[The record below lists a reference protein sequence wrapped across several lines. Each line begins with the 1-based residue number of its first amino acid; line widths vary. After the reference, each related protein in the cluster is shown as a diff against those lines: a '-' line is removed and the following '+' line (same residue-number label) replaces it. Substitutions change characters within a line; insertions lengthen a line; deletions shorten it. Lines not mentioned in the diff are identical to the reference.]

1 MKTTHRMSTMDL
13 VLRARAMLL
22 VAGSA
27 AVLVSVAGCGK
38 SSQVAPPK
46 PKPTAS
52 VHVAVVDGD
61 TGAAVPRARVTIG
74 THAIRSDR
82 RGLASV
88 SVRGPVRSVTVTAP
102 GFSART
108 LQTPSGRRL
117 VVRLYKPAAQWTMY
131 GVTPT
136 RVNAQAAIRVRPP
149 FRTVWSRNLYA
160 LLEFPAVV
168 ADGVAYVWN
177 GSGFL
182 YAISM
187 QDGSIIWRFS
197 AGAKQQDSSPAVAGD
212 VLVAH
217 SKGGRVLVFDK
228 HTGHLLWQRQV
239 GSPIE
244 SSPVVID
251 GVDYFGDWGGT
262 VYALDLRTR
271 RLRWSYHGG
280 CKITASASI
289 ARGTLYI
296 GDYCGR
302 LLAFG
307 AKSGKLRFSASAGS
321 PVYGSSAIANG
332 RVYTPSRDSGAL
344 VAFTTSGRRLWSV
357 PTGGYVYSAPAVWR
371 GRVYF
376 GSYTGW
382 LYSVSASSGRVLWR
396 GWVGGRISGSP
407 TVVDGVVYA
416 GSFADRIVGFDA
428 GTGHV
433 VFRFPHG
440 YYVAVA
446 GNEGRLLL
454 HSYSGLWAVESR

>member
-1 MKTTHRMSTMDL
+1 MF
-13 VLRARAMLL
+13 L
-22 VAGSA
+22 VAGSM
-27 AVLVSVAGCGK
+27 AVSAFVVGCGK
-38 SSQVAPPK
+38 SSQVVPPT
-46 PKPTAS
+46 PTS
-52 VHVAVVDGD
+52 SLHIAVVDGD
-61 TGAAVPRARVTIG
+61 TGRAVPRARVTIG
-74 THAIRSDR
+74 ARAIRSDR

-88 SVRGPVRSVTVTAP
+88 SVGGPVRSVTVSAP
-102 GFSART
+102 GFASRT
-108 LQTPSGRRL
+108 FRSPSSRRF

-131 GVTPT
+131 GVTPERT
-136 RVNAQAAIRVRPP
+136 QTQTAIHVRPP
-149 FRTVWSRNLYA
+149 FRTVWSLNLYA

-182 YAISM
+182 FAISM
-187 QDGSIIWRFS
+187 RDGSILWRFS
-197 AGAKQQDSSPAVAGD
+197 AGANQQDSSPAVVGD

-217 SKGGRVLVFDK
+217 SKGGRVLVFDRG
-228 HTGHLLWQRQV
+228 TGHLLWQRQV

-271 RLRWSYHGG
+271 RFRWTYHGG

-289 ARGTLYI
+289 AGGTLYI

-302 LLAFG
+302 LLVFSST
-307 AKSGKLRFSASAGS
+307 SGRLRFSASAGS
-321 PVYGSSAIANG
+321 PVYGSSAIADG
-332 RVYTPSRDSGAL
+332 RVFTPSRDAGAL
-344 VAFTTSGRRLWSV
+344 VAFTTSGRRLWTV
-357 PTGGYVYSAPAVWR
+357 PTGGYVYSAPAVWD

-382 LYSVSASSGRVLWR
+382 LYCVSASNGKVLWR
-396 GWVGGRISGSP
+396 AWVGGHISGSP

-428 GTGHV
+428 RTGHV